1 MNTKRSVVNDVRLEF
16 YDEYQS
22 QRKRLD
28 LQQSGLTK
36 GGGVGFHDT

>member
-1 MNTKRSVVNDVRLEF
+1 MVNVVRLEF
-16 YDEYQS
+16 YDEHQS
-22 QRKRLD
+22 LRERLD